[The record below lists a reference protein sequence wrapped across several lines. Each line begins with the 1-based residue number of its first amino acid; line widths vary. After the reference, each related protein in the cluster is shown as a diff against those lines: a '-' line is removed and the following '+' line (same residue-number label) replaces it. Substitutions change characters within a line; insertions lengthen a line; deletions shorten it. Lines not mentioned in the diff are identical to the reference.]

1 MAKVYFAG
9 FVPAEEGGYYIS
21 IPDVPNAFTEADT
34 LEDGMKMATDVLSTM
49 LRDFVKNGRPTPEP
63 SPLPEVQEMLAQ
75 ELEKLDFKAA
85 GEILYQLIQ
94 APSLEMVPVKI
105 SISFPRAVLSK
116 IDAKAKAYGFTR
128 SGFLAHAAQAY
139 LREKC

>member
-63 SPLPEVQEMLAQ
+63 SPTPEDTAASGNGPGGTETAATS
-75 ELEKLDFKAA
+75 AA
-85 GEILYQLIQ
+85 G
-94 APSLEMVPVKI
+94 
-105 SISFPRAVLSK
+105 
-116 IDAKAKAYGFTR
+116 
-128 SGFLAHAAQAY
+128 
-139 LREKC
+139 